1 MFAYRN
7 LFVFG
12 LLCTVFGFSS
22 LHCAS
27 NVVPDGLFQTVQT
40 GGPAIKFDLDAEP
53 LPEIPLPNDL
63 ATRLDPTSLT
73 KRRVNVSMIA
83 PTHLESSVREK
94 VNRLTGFAVYSP
106 ITVGFNK
113 QLDLDDIIKRHQKNR
128 NFEDDAVYVVNLN
141 PASAK
146 FGKPVLLDM
155 GRGNFPVVLERPSNY
170 FDHDPHDGQINILF
184 ETLHEVDSNNNG
196 KFDPEDDL
204 DHDGVQDKPNVHPEG
219 ADPKDGLLTFY
230 EKQTNTLIMRPVV
243 PLEPESTYAVI
254 LTTRLKGEDGKPIQS
269 PFPYI
274 NHTRQTPDLRVLVEK
289 DVLKSLGLTDKDV
302 AFAWTFTTQST
313 TRDLK
318 EIRDGLYG
326 HGPFRALAEMYPA
339 ELTKIH
345 PLTNKD
351 KAEGGKVW
359 MLKGEL
365 FREALRPLASL
376 VLPGSAKAQVA
387 LLNSM
392 QYIDYVVSGEF
403 TTPYFLAAR
412 DKKGNLVTGDKLI
425 GADVI
430 PDSKTTFDIDRN
442 TGRMVVGK
450 DKVTWWC
457 AVPKSIGNIK
467 PPFPVNFY
475 GHGYTSSR
483 FEMLGFAGN
492 LAKFGLATCGIDAAG
507 HGTVLADNPSL
518 LQTIETA
525 LDAVGIGGA
534 YKALSPGRARD
545 LNNDGIPDSGG
556 DFWTADTFHTRDIVR
571 QSVLDHMALIRIMR
585 SWDGKKTWSVD
596 ADGDGKP
603 DLTGIAGD
611 FNGDGVVDIGGPTQ
625 DYHAWGQSLGG
636 ILSAVLAGIEP
647 AITTAAP
654 VAGGGGLINIGARS
668 LQGGVVEAVFLRMMG
683 PLVIGYGRSDGKME
697 IRLWVPDVNKKA
709 CSLTDAALQADS
721 NRNCLAAPGKDRVNG
736 VRLYITQ
743 NTIEAGDKVVITNL
757 RSKETVWA
765 LVRKDKQGNL
775 SFRRAVAADAL
786 DALEK
791 RHALRLPLDAS
802 KILEESFRLPEI
814 SASGESGKVRVTYYP
829 NGKDGEPKTDTTSL
843 LGDPLEI
850 VIYKKDPNFQY
861 PEVRERITT
870 FNVDVRFQGA
880 IYKAGTP
887 LFALAE
893 GLGLQRQHPDFRRF
907 TGFAGM
913 ILEPADPIA
922 YAPHYHMEPITY
934 SYERDIQPGANV
946 LVIPT
951 LGDMNVPVDTGIA
964 IARAAGIIPLFNPDP
979 RYPDPAKPGE
989 FLTPNEVLTRN
1000 YVVEGVERMERFFSS
1015 NPDKKPILFDPDNL
1029 SEGKD
1034 GFGAPRL
1041 NPPLRLVV
1049 NTPSGVAG
1057 MRIPYTQ
1064 ANGAHGFET
1073 PDPEKPFDIS
1083 GYMIYQVGYYF
1094 YTKGKILS
1102 DDRCLEKGTC
1112 DFIPINGNKN

>member
-1 MFAYRN
+1 MLTYRN
-7 LFVFG
+7 GFG
-12 LLCTVFGFSS
+12 LFLLCLIVSVSS
-22 LHCAS
+22 LRCAS
-27 NVVPDGLFQTVQT
+27 NIEPYGLFKTVQT
-40 GGPAIKFDLDAEP
+40 GGPQIKFDLDAEP

-63 ATRLDPTSLT
+63 ATRLDPTSIT

-83 PTHLESSVREK
+83 PTHLESTVRGK
-94 VNRLTGFAVYSP
+94 VNHLSGFATYAP
-106 ITVGFNK
+106 ITVSFTK
-113 QLDLDDIIKRHQKNR
+113 LLDLDDLIKRHQKNR
-128 NFEDDAVYVVNLN
+128 NFEDDAVYLVNIN
-141 PASAK
+141 PKSPR
-146 FGKPVLLDM
+146 FGKPVKLDM
-155 GRGNFPVVLERPSNY
+155 GRGNFPLALERPSNY
-170 FDHDPHDGQINILF
+170 FDHDPHDGQINLLF
-184 ETLHEVDSNNNG
+184 ETRNETDINNNG

-230 EKQTNTLIMRPVV
+230 EKQTNTLIMRPVM

-254 LTTRLKGEDGKPIQS
+254 LTTRLRGADGTSIQS
-269 PFPYI
+269 PFSFV
-274 NHTRQTPDLRVLVEK
+274 NHTRQTLDLQPLVEK
-289 DVLKSLGLTDKDV
+289 DILKNLGLTDKDV

-318 EIRDGLYG
+318 DLRDGLYG
-326 HGPFRALAEMYPA
+326 HGPFSALADKYPA
-339 ELTKIH
+339 NLTKLH
-345 PLTNKD
+345 PLTNQE

-359 MLKGEL
+359 ILKGEV

-392 QYIDYVVSGEF
+392 EHIDYVVSGEF
-403 TTPYFLAAR
+403 NTPYFLAAR
-412 DKKGNLVTGDKLI
+412 DTKGNVVTGDKVLGPNI
-425 GADVI
+425 I
-430 PDSKTTFDIDRN
+430 PDSKTIFDIDRN
-442 TGRMVVGK
+442 TGRMVVG
-450 DKVTWWC
+450 DNAVTWWC
-457 AVPKSIGNIK
+457 AVPKSVGNIK

-492 LAKFGLATCGIDAAG
+492 LAKFGLATCGLDAAG
-507 HGTVLADNPSL
+507 HGTVLADNPNL
-518 LQTIETA
+518 LSTIETA

-571 QSVLDHMALIRIMR
+571 QSVLDHIMLIRIMR
-585 SWDGKKTWSVD
+585 SWDGKKTWSID
-596 ADGDGKP
+596 ANGDGKP

-647 AITTAAP
+647 AITAAAP

-668 LQGGVVEAVFLRMMG
+668 IQGGVVEAVFLRLMG
-683 PLVIGYGRSDGKME
+683 PLFIGYGRPDGRME
-697 IRLWVPDVNKKA
+697 IRFWTPDVNKKA
-709 CSLTDAALQADS
+709 CSLTDAALDS
-721 NRNCLAAPGKDRVNG
+721 DPNRNCLYVPSKERVQG
-736 VRLYITQ
+736 VRFYITQ
-743 NTIEAGDKVVITNL
+743 NTVEAGDKVVITNL
-757 RSKETVWA
+757 RSKETAWA
-765 LVRKDKQGNL
+765 LIRKDKQGNL
-775 SFRRAVAADAL
+775 AFRFALATDAL

-791 RHALRLPLDAS
+791 RHILRLPIDTS
-802 KILEESFRLPEI
+802 KMLEPTFRLPEV
-814 SASGESGKVRVTYYP
+814 SSYEQSGKINVTYYP
-829 NGKDGEPKTDTTSL
+829 NGSNGEAKTDTSSL

-850 VIYKKDPNFQY
+850 VIYKKDPNFKY
-861 PEVRERITT
+861 TEVRERITT
-870 FNVDVRFQGA
+870 FNVDVRWQGA
-880 IYKAGTP
+880 VYKAGSP
-887 LFALAE
+887 LFAISE

-922 YAPHYHMEPITY
+922 YAPHYHTEPITY
-934 SYERDIQPGANV
+934 AYERDIQPGANV

-951 LGDMNVPVDTGIA
+951 LGDMNVPIDTGIA

-979 RYPDPAKPGE
+979 RYPDPSNPGA
-989 FLTPNEVLTRN
+989 FLTSNEVLTRN
-1000 YVVEGVERMERFFSS
+1000 YVVEGVERLGRFFSS
-1015 NPDKKPILFDPDNL
+1015 NPDKKAILFDPDNL
-1029 SEGKD
+1029 SEGQD

-1049 NTPSGVAG
+1049 PTATGVAG
-1057 MRIPYTQ
+1057 LRIPYTQ
-1064 ANGAHGFET
+1064 DTGAHGFET
-1073 PDPEKPFDIS
+1073 PDPEKKFDIS
-1083 GYMIYQVGYYF
+1083 GFMIHQVGYYF

-1112 DFIPINGNKN
+1112 DFIPSNNKN